1 MSQHRIVGSEA
12 FGRRPHVYIRVLKP
26 GAFHRRKGRLALAF
40 AAGAAAAIAA
50 GVATA
55 AVMLAPARGL

>member
-12 FGRRPHVYIRVLKP
+12 FGRRPFVYIRVLKP
-26 GAFHRRKGRLALAF
+26 GAYHRRRGRVALAF
-40 AAGAAAAIAA
+40 LAGAAAAVAA

-55 AVMLAPARGL
+55 AIMLAPAGL

>member
-12 FGRRPHVYIRVLKP
+12 FGRRPHVYIRQLKP
-26 GAFHRRKGRLALAF
+26 GAFHRRRGRVGLAF
-40 AAGAAAAIAA
+40 AAGAAAAVAA

-55 AVMLAPARGL
+55 AVMLMPAAGL